1 MIMIRGYNE
10 SIKRYKKKPVIIEAL
25 EYTEDNYELAIK
37 FVGKENCIVK
47 VYDALILIK
56 KVLKLVLLSEPLR
69 VI

>member
-1 MIMIRGYNE
+1 MIRGYNE